1 MDNSGI
7 SASIRSAELSDSLC
21 SHRRLLFGNSLPEF
35 TILRIPVT
43 TPRTLN
49 TLLFCF
55 SMLPKYFLLEDRF
68 SRIHHQIS
76 SQQQLPLYQLSGFLM
91 LPSSDP
97 HWHDVVCWHLS
108 GCICYYLTY
117 INAVLPLDGILL
129 QFVSWRF
136 WSLCF
141 PVSLALRVE
150 RIFFTKLQLKINLIL
165 NTSTLAHHLTKSTL
179 SKVPLTLTF
188 QQCYRSYNS

>member
-1 MDNSGI
+1 M
-7 SASIRSAELSDSLC
+7 LSQKTAF
-21 SHRRLLFGNSLPEF
+21 REF
-35 TILRIPVT
+35 TAGVYHIENSSYHPTDPQHPPLLL
-43 TPRTLN
+43 LN
-49 TLLFCF
+49 VA
-55 SMLPKYFLLEDRF
+55 KVFLLEDRF

-76 SQQQLPLYQLSGFLM
+76 SQQQLPLYQLSGFLT

-150 RIFFTKLQLKINLIL
+150 RIFFSKLQLKINLIL